1 MIRIAVML
9 LHRVR
14 TTGCRDPLAV
24 HLRIVGAAFTRVV
37 GLMHVRMTFNLHPP
51 ELLHEHLLRWPRQG
65 PCSWVMANAGN
76 VTALASGYTF
86 IGA

>member
-1 MIRIAVML
+1 MILTLVML
-9 LHRVR
+9 LLRVR
-14 TTGCRDPLAV
+14 AVDRHRPLAV

-37 GLMHVRMTFNLHPP
+37 GLMHVRITFNLHPP
-51 ELLHEHLLRWPRQG
+51 ELLHDHLLRWPRQG

-76 VTALASGYTF
+76 VAPLASVYTF